1 MWILIVREEYKSRVS
16 ENRVLRKSF
25 GPTSGKVRG
34 KQRKLVDEDLH
45 MWHTNRIMLN

>member
-1 MWILIVREEYKSRVS
+1 MWILILREEHKPRAS
-16 ENRVLRKSF
+16 ENRMLRKLF

-45 MWHTNRIMLN
+45 MWHTNRIMLD